1 MPEGG
6 RRAWPAAL
14 GARKFGT
21 LAAAL
26 VAAALLP
33 GLLLPA
39 EPLRQEGHGGGARG
53 TWAGGSGGGPAV
65 VRERDGTVFHGAAAA
80 WAGESERNHVEQAAG

>member
-1 MPEGG
+1 MAPGAAASMAQLLG
-6 RRAWPAAL
+6 LLLRAAV
-14 GARKFGT
+14 
-21 LAAAL
+21 AAAL
-26 VAAALLP
+26 LAAALLP

-80 WAGESERNHVEQAAG
+80 WAGESERSHAEQAAG